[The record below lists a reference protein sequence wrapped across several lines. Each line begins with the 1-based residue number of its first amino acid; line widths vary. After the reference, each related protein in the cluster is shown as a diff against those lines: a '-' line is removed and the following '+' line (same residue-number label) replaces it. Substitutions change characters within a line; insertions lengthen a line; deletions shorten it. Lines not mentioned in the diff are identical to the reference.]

1 MYHVPVGST
10 VVSIGV
16 KIIHLKRR
24 KDILYLFLEG
34 HIRVGIFF
42 FKSFTIYVREK
53 LIFMQVF
60 ALFLETLCELVS
72 SHKADMYEWLYV
84 LLTRYI

>member
-1 MYHVPVGST
+1 
-10 VVSIGV
+10 
-16 KIIHLKRR
+16 
-24 KDILYLFLEG
+24 
-34 HIRVGIFF
+34 
-42 FKSFTIYVREK
+42 
-53 LIFMQVF
+53 MQVF